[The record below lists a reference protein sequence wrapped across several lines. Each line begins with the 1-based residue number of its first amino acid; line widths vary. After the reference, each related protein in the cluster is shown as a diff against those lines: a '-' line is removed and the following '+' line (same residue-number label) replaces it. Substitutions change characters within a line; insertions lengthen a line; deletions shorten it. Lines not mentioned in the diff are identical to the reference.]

1 MPLKFNG
8 DNIMK
13 KFVLALMAVLALA
26 VVPTQASEKKACKD
40 CCKDKC
46 AECCKDKK
54 CSDCCK

>member
-1 MPLKFNG
+1 
-8 DNIMK
+8 MK
-13 KFVLALMAVLALA
+13 NLLLALVAAVALLGGT
-26 VVPTQASEKKACKD
+26 VQAENQEACKK